1 MTREDC
7 ITLIYN
13 ECMRIDKHKK
23 TIVCC
28 FNSRKV
34 MQNFTQAFFDKFIYV
49 RGIKINLDP
58 ISTFFSTHCENTYI
72 YMLLDGC
79 KCLDGINPDLVITQE
94 GFYYSN
100 IIEVF
105 KHKLLAVKNSRFI
118 TFNCE

>member
-1 MTREDC
+1 MTREEC
-7 ITLIYN
+7 VTLIYN

-34 MQNFTQAFFDKFIYV
+34 MQDFIQAFFDKFIYV
-49 RGIKINLDP
+49 RGTKINL
-58 ISTFFSTHCENTYI
+58 STVSNFFSTHCENTNI

-79 KCLDGINPDLVITQE
+79 KNLDGINPDIFISEE

-100 IIEVF
+100 IVEVLR
-105 KHKLLAVKNSRFI
+105 HKLLAVKNSQFI

>member
-1 MTREDC
+1 MTREEC
-7 ITLIYN
+7 VTLIYN

-34 MQNFTQAFFDKFIYV
+34 MQDFIQDFFDKFIYV
-49 RGIKINLDP
+49 RGTKINLRP
-58 ISTFFSTHCENTYI
+58 VSNFFSTRCENTNI

-79 KCLDGINPDLVITQE
+79 KNLDGINPDIFICEE

-100 IIEVF
+100 IVEVF
-105 KHKLLAVKNSRFI
+105 RHKLLAVKNSQFI

>member
-1 MTREDC
+1 MTREEC
-7 ITLIYN
+7 VTLIYN

-34 MQNFTQAFFDKFIYV
+34 MQDFIQAFFDKFIYV
-49 RGIKINLDP
+49 RGTKINYIGVGDY
-58 ISTFFSTHCENTYI
+58 FSTRCDNTNI

-79 KCLDGINPDLVITQE
+79 KYLDGINPDLLITQK
-94 GFYYSN
+94 GRYGTN

-105 KHKLLAVKNSRFI
+105 RHKLLAVENPQFI